1 LLVAG
6 STQTFT
12 SEKSPGSARTWN
24 YGVTKIEVNQDLLL
38 PTKADFQLDYTITL
52 PTDGTIAPPG
62 VETLAHQ
69 FLAMVNYQPSKKNYF
84 EVDAGDY
91 MSGRDSAPGY
101 KHTGL
106 LSEPTFPAS
115 FPP

>member
-1 LLVAG
+1 M
-6 STQTFT
+6 
-12 SEKSPGSARTWN
+12 
-24 YGVTKIEVNQDLLL
+24 